1 MAKPGGIE
9 YRHWPGGPAATFA
22 RRWRLGVALPVVAA
36 CALSP
41 SSAVWP
47 FGLYRRPCG
56 GTTGRALKG
65 CERSGA
71 NANNKQAR
79 TIDLPAGDRQGLPP
93 GGAAAAD
100 TERRL
105 PGHLPGESCAI
116 VGASGSGKSTLLN
129 ILGLLDR
136 PDSGAYRFAEHD
148 IFSVDG
154 DRLAAIRNRL
164 IGFVFQSFNLLPRLN
179 ALDNVALPLSY
190 RGMPRREALE
200 RAEAML
206 ARVGLAERAGH
217 RPADLSGGQRQRV
230 AIARALVG
238 EPALILAD
246 EPTGNLD
253 ASTAKEVLEL
263 LLTLNRER
271 QVTLVVV
278 THDPSLAARL
288 GRQLTVRHGEVHEDL
303 AEACR

>member
-1 MAKPGGIE
+1 M
-9 YRHWPGGPAATFA
+9 
-22 RRWRLGVALPVVAA
+22 
-36 CALSP
+36 
-41 SSAVWP
+41 
-47 FGLYRRPCG
+47 
-56 GTTGRALKG
+56 
-65 CERSGA
+65 
-71 NANNKQAR
+71 
-79 TIDLPAGDRQGLPP
+79 
-93 GGAAAAD
+93 
-100 TERRL
+100 
-105 PGHLPGESCAI
+105 
-116 VGASGSGKSTLLN
+116 
-129 ILGLLDR
+129 
-136 PDSGAYRFAEHD
+136 
-148 IFSVDG
+148 
-154 DRLAAIRNRL
+154 
-164 IGFVFQSFNLLPRLN
+164 PRLN

-271 QVTLVVV
+271 
-278 THDPSLAARL
+278 R
-288 GRQLTVRHGEVHEDL
+288 
-303 AEACR
+303 